1 MLSKGWIAEEDLVS
15 GKGSKEVEGAP
26 GRVSLADCL
35 MEEASNCQFEG
46 KRKGAICKSS
56 EGAVGGRKGFE
67 KGDGG
72 SSPVRDGRTE
82 EEGGDVE
89 SWRYNCL
96 AKFCH
101 CLGMPTEGFEGE
113 ILKVLNRMKERRER
127 FERGIEVNRS
137 VLDEASNPFVE
148 FGGDGGGQIFSL
160 LSFQELWGRF
170 LLDFH
175 RSRRPSVLAMR
186 RFSEV
191 IEDLE
196 LRDLP
201 LQGGLFTWSGGSNDQ
216 LSWNKEVFGKV
227 ETKKQSAWNLV
238 DFWDKEENAHSLTM
252 EEEEARKEARET
264 YKKWFTEEIEIKE
277 EVSRAFQGLLSD
289 PDGWKPNIDGLN
301 FERLD
306 VEGLEKPFSKEEVEV
321 MNFFRQFH
329 ESGSFVRSLN
339 ATFLVLIPK
348 KGEAE
353 DLKDFRPISLV
364 GGLYKW
370 LTKVLANRLKVVLA
384 KVISTSQNAF
394 VEGWQ
399 IMDAVL
405 IANEAIYSIL
415 KSNKGAIL
423 CKLDIEKAYDHVD
436 WSFLLVVLEKMGAQ
450 GFKAKRPLSPYLF
463 IIVMEAF
470 SCLLK
475 RAIYG
480 GFLSSCSVR
489 GRRGLRVN
497 LEMIPFGRVEN
508 VEELVEEFDNR
519 MVRMRLEQIQRDFL
533 WGGGALEQKPHLVRF
548 WKDKWCG
555 TTPLCES
562 FPCLFA
568 LATSKEACVNGV
580 WTTAG
585 GKGGGEGEVGA
596 LVSLDL
602 SMIGRWKRWKG
613 CFVAWIEEGYVG
625 RWMDSKDGVFFFA
638 WEASWGRVLTLD
650 RLQKRGWA
658 LANRCFLCQMVEESI
673 DHLLL
678 HCEKTREVW
687 MLFLSLFGVS
697 WVFPYSVKE
706 TLLGWRGSFVGKKR
720 KAVWQVGSSCVFGSF
735 GRQGIKLPLK
745 IVYCPSKG

>member
-1 MLSKGWIAEEDLVS
+1 MLSKGWIAEEDLVG
-15 GKGSKEVEGAP
+15 GKGSEEVEGAP

-35 MEEASNCQFEG
+35 MEEASKYSIFWPSFVCSWGGGGEG
-46 KRKGAICKSS
+46 GTRLFLFSFLWVEALIEVEKGHD
-56 EGAVGGRKGFE
+56 AVVNLKENERELSVNPLKVLLAEERDFE

-72 SSPVRDGRTE
+72 SSPIRDGRIE

-160 LSFQELWGRF
+160 LSFQNCGDGFCWIFTGVRFNMIKFPSEHSRGGR
-170 LLDFH
+170 L
-175 RSRRPSVLAMR
+175 SSAMR

-201 LQGGLFTWSGGSNDQ
+201 LQGGCSLGVEALMIREGPRHLDLKTRGF
-216 LSWNKEVFGKV
+216 KEVLRKWWEGIRVSKV

-264 YKKWFTEEIEIKE
+264 YKKWVLLEEASWRQKSREIWLKEEDKNTRWFTEEIEIKE

-339 ATFLVLIPK
+339 ATFLVSIPK

-353 DLKDFRPISLV
+353 DLKDFRLISLV

-384 KVISTSQNAF
+384 KLISTSQNAF

-405 IANEAIYSIL
+405 IANEAIDSIL
-415 KSNKGAIL
+415 KSN
-423 CKLDIEKAYDHVD
+423 
-436 WSFLLVVLEKMGAQ
+436 
-450 GFKAKRPLSPYLF
+450 
-463 IIVMEAF
+463 
-470 SCLLK
+470 
-475 RAIYG
+475 
-480 GFLSSCSVR
+480 
-489 GRRGLRVN
+489 
-497 LEMIPFGRVEN
+497 
-508 VEELVEEFDNR
+508 
-519 MVRMRLEQIQRDFL
+519 
-533 WGGGALEQKPHLVRF
+533 
-548 WKDKWCG
+548 
-555 TTPLCES
+555 
-562 FPCLFA
+562 
-568 LATSKEACVNGV
+568 
-580 WTTAG
+580 
-585 GKGGGEGEVGA
+585 
-596 LVSLDL
+596 
-602 SMIGRWKRWKG
+602 
-613 CFVAWIEEGYVG
+613 
-625 RWMDSKDGVFFFA
+625 
-638 WEASWGRVLTLD
+638 
-650 RLQKRGWA
+650 
-658 LANRCFLCQMVEESI
+658 
-673 DHLLL
+673 
-678 HCEKTREVW
+678 
-687 MLFLSLFGVS
+687 
-697 WVFPYSVKE
+697 
-706 TLLGWRGSFVGKKR
+706 
-720 KAVWQVGSSCVFGSF
+720 
-735 GRQGIKLPLK
+735 
-745 IVYCPSKG
+745 